1 MCLETPRLSLKVHS
15 LKGVFVM
22 GSSCGCGVT
31 LVLVFCLWGVL
42 ISLSS
47 AARLSASRQKLEVAK
62 HLNRLN
68 KPPVKTIQVCLS
80 RSLSFSLFTFD
91 FMFVCVFW
99 GVLHP
104 PHFGVS
110 SCFNLFDTQ

>member
-1 MCLETPRLSLKVHS
+1 MHS

-68 KPPVKTIQVCLS
+68 KPPVKTIQV
-80 RSLSFSLFTFD
+80 SLSLSLVLTLCL
-91 FMFVCVFW
+91 CVFW

-110 SCFNLFDTQ
+110 SCFNLFGTQ

>member
-1 MCLETPRLSLKVHS
+1 
-15 LKGVFVM
+15 M

-47 AARLSASRQKLEVAK
+47 AARLSASRQKLEVTK

-68 KPPVKTIQVCLS
+68 KPPVKTIQV
-80 RSLSFSLFTFD
+80 SLSLSSFN
-91 FMFVCVFW
+91 FMFVCVLGCSSSTPFW
-99 GVLHP
+99 
-104 PHFGVS
+104 
-110 SCFNLFDTQ
+110 CFFLF